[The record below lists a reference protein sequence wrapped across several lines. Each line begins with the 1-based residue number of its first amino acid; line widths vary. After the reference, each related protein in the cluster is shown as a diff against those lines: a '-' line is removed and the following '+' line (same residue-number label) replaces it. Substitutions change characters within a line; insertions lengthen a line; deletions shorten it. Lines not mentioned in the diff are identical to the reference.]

1 MFLNVFN
8 WLLSI
13 FGGIGGTIYF
23 LLKCESYNASSILK
37 CVAFGLLIF
46 VILFVVLFL
55 LAWIMFISVACTIN
69 PKKEYKTLSKFY
81 NFFFILWYE
90 YICSF
95 LRIKIHTTGM
105 EQLPKDRKYLT
116 VCNHRACFDNFVQS
130 IALKPEQI
138 SYITKPENMNIPL
151 ARNYMI
157 RGLYLSIDR
166 ENVRNALKTILKA
179 IDYITSGLVTV
190 GVFPEG
196 TRSKTGKLGEFK
208 PGCLK
213 VAEKAECPIV
223 VFTIRGTE
231 LVKKNFPLKKTDVY
245 LDLIKVIQPE
255 SFADKTTVDISDEIR
270 SAMLEKLGE

>member
-13 FGGIGGTIYF
+13 LSGLGGTIYF
-23 LLKCESYNASSILK
+23 IVNCESYTALNILK

-46 VILFVVLFL
+46 IIVFVALFL
-55 LAWIMFISVACTIN
+55 LTWIMFILIACTIN

-81 NFFFILWYE
+81 NFFFVLWYE
-90 YICSF
+90 YICYF
-95 LRIKIHTTGM
+95 LGMKLHTTGL

-116 VCNHRACFDNFVQS
+116 VCNHRASFDNFVQS

-138 SYITKPENMNIPL
+138 SYISKPENMKIPL

-166 ENVRNALKTILKA
+166 DNVRNALKTILKA
-179 IDYITSGLVTV
+179 IDYITSDLISV

-196 TRSKTGKLGEFK
+196 TRSKDGKLGEFK

-231 LVKKNFPLKKTDVY
+231 LIKKNFPWRKTDVY
-245 LDLIKVIQPE
+245 FDLIKVIQPE

-270 SAMLEKLGE
+270 NAMLEKLGE